1 MWVGH
6 RTIDVLW
13 ENSDFIHW
21 QALLFSE
28 NECRCFSMLKSL
40 KTFMAER
47 GHGVNKLVTG
57 IMKGIQFIC
66 LFRAVLFERALLCLP
81 QANPRDLLEKVFQW
95 KKRIMQDRVA
105 SPGLLDDNQIGYLTT
120 SYKASVFPY
129 MNAPLLICLG
139 ETQRLYF
146 QKWGKCHLNHPWGCC
161 QEKHPDVTKHHAA
174 IKSAS

>member
-21 QALLFSE
+21 QVLLFSE

-81 QANPRDLLEKVFQW
+81 QANPRDLLEEVFHW
-95 KKRIMQDRVA
+95 KKRIMQDCVA
-105 SPGLLDDNQIGYLTT
+105 SPRLLDDNQIGYLVPCMQFLE
-120 SYKASVFPY
+120 SINFPIY
-129 MNAPLLICLG
+129 ERSTPYLLGGKHSGCISRSEGNAI
-139 ETQRLYF
+139 
-146 QKWGKCHLNHPWGCC
+146 
-161 QEKHPDVTKHHAA
+161 
-174 IKSAS
+174 

>member
-95 KKRIMQDRVA
+95 NKKNHARPCSKPRA
-105 SPGLLDDNQIGYLTT
+105 SGWQSNRLLNTFLASISFPIYERSTPYLLGGNTTAVFSEVREMPFKPSVGLLPRKT
-120 SYKASVFPY
+120 S
-129 MNAPLLICLG
+129 
-139 ETQRLYF
+139 R
-146 QKWGKCHLNHPWGCC
+146 CHQTSCC
-161 QEKHPDVTKHHAA
+161 Y
-174 IKSAS
+174 